1 MDLLG
6 KYAKIGSLFIRMN
19 RSLSTIFGRRMERR
33 IFWLRASYWTG
44 AIAVAVAALQMIIP
58 GLSPLLGKVDFPD
71 SSYIAGSFLLGW
83 SLLLIW
89 ADRRP
94 QERKGVL
101 LLTLFP
107 VLSGWVATEIFGVV
121 LSELSVTAR
130 LPFWVLEA
138 CLSFLFTFSYF
149 QARRAYPKWW
159 SQRA

>member
-71 SSYIAGSFLLGW
+71 SLYIAGSFLLGW

-101 LLTLFP
+101 LLTLCP
-107 VLSGWVATEIFGVV
+107 VLTAWVAAEIYAVV
-121 LSELSVTAR
+121 FTGLSFTAR
-130 LPFWVLEA
+130 LPFWILQGG
-138 CLSFLFTFSYF
+138 LSLLFTFSYF
-149 QARRAYPKWW
+149 QARRIYPKWW
-159 SQRA
+159 SLRA